1 MSTGDELRRFALLEQ
16 LDTPELDALVALL
29 HRRDFSVGTLLFNK
43 GDPGETMLL
52 ICSGEVRIFMR
63 DEDGNEITFRR
74 LGAGQILGE
83 FALLDGKP
91 RSASAVV
98 TTPLETLVL
107 QRDDFL
113 HLIQQR
119 PLVGVQ
125 LMRGLAERIR
135 YATSYLERLYDVLE
149 LLANREYD
157 TAIRELAINANG
169 DEMQQLIAAFLTLA
183 RRAQA
188 HDEPTPPVTDDYK
201 KKPLA

>member
-1 MSTGDELRRFALLEQ
+1 MSAGDELRRFTLFERLAA
-16 LDTPELDALVALL
+16 PELDALALL
-29 HRRDFSVGTLLFNK
+29 LRRRTFPTGTLLFRK

-52 ICSGEVRIFMR
+52 IYGGEVRIFMH
-63 DEDGNEITFRR
+63 DEGGNEITFRR
-74 LGAGQILGE
+74 LGAGQIVGE

-91 RSASAVV
+91 RSASAIV
-98 TTPLETLVL
+98 TASLETLIL
-107 QRDDFL
+107 ERDDFL
-113 HLIQQR
+113 RLIQQR

-149 LLANREYD
+149 LLTNREYD
-157 TAIRELAINANG
+157 AAIRELAINANE

-188 HDEPTPPVTDDYK
+188 TDTPTPSAPDEYK

>member
-1 MSTGDELRRFALLEQ
+1 MSAGDELRRFALLER
-16 LDTPELDALVALL
+16 LDAPELDALAALL
-29 HRRDFSVGTLLFNK
+29 RRRTFPVGTLLFSK

-52 ICSGEVRIFMR
+52 ICSGDVRIFMH
-63 DEDGNEITFRR
+63 DESGNEITFRR
-74 LGAGQILGE
+74 LGVGQIIGE
-83 FALLDGKP
+83 FALIDGKP

-107 QRDDFL
+107 QRADFL
-113 HLIQQR
+113 RLIQQR

-125 LMRGLAERIR
+125 LMRGFAERIR
-135 YATSYLERLYDVLE
+135 YATSYLEQLYDVLE

-169 DEMQQLIAAFLTLA
+169 DEMQQLITAFLTLA
-183 RRAQA
+183 RRTPAS
-188 HDEPTPPVTDDYK
+188 DEYK